1 MEGMERRGSD
11 HLNIYNPAMCMIGGV
26 YMYPGSPTR
35 KERRGGKN
43 SDIRVIQKS
52 IMVKIDRINPSH
64 SRGGAGGGPNKGRKD
79 LWSSKES
86 LGVYFAFEISLA
98 AFINGVSVLRGSAA
112 LKNAC
117 CE

>member
-35 KERRGGKN
+35 KERRGGKD

-64 SRGGAGGGPNKGRKD
+64 SRGGAGGGRIREEKFCGQAK
-79 LWSSKES
+79 K
-86 LGVYFAFEISLA
+86 A
-98 AFINGVSVLRGSAA
+98 
-112 LKNAC
+112 
-117 CE
+117 